1 MILET
6 FKITLIHDAGKF
18 TVKLTSMSGQQGAIA
33 QILACES
40 CPEGAIIRIK
50 KIRQKIVS

>member
-6 FKITLIHDAGKF
+6 FKITLKHDMGKF
-18 TVKLTSMSGQQGAIA
+18 TVSLTSMSGEQGAIA
-33 QILACES
+33 QILACEG
-40 CPEGAIIRIK
+40 CPEGAIVRIK